1 VKVEAWVFGS
11 LTIFM
16 VIVTPVYWL
25 ITANAAGVP
34 EITGTVALILTTL
47 LVLMIFVY
55 LLLVARRM
63 EPRPEDKKT
72 GEIAEGA
79 GELGFFP
86 PHSKWPLFLSLTFV
100 PVVLG
105 PVFGWWLMIVGFGF
119 GFITLSGL
127 LYEFY
132 RGDHAH

>member
-1 VKVEAWVFGS
+1 MKVEAWVFGS

-25 ITANAAGVP
+25 ITANAQGVP
-34 EITGTVALILTTL
+34 EITGTVELILTTF

-79 GELGFFP
+79 
-86 PHSKWPLFLSLTFV
+86 
-100 PVVLG
+100 
-105 PVFGWWLMIVGFGF
+105 
-119 GFITLSGL
+119 
-127 LYEFY
+127 
-132 RGDHAH
+132 